1 MEAGSQNKK
10 MNCLVCTSSNS
21 DFYIK
26 KNNSHIF
33 KCVKCKTLF
42 VYPIP
47 KDENI
52 EEVYE
57 KEYFSGAEQGFG
69 YVDYDSD
76 KSAMKDMFI
85 QYIKDFKH
93 YKSDMKSIFDIG
105 AATGYFLDL
114 AKDEGLVVSG
124 VEISDYATNIAI
136 NKGIDVKRGTIENV
150 KIKKSAFDVVT
161 MWDVIEHMKDPRI
174 GLKKV
179 NEVLKSNG
187 LIAISTPD
195 SGSMFSKI
203 MSRKWHSFVPPEHL
217 YYFNKK
223 SLSILLKEN
232 GFEILKIKTINKR
245 FTLKYIFR
253 MLYRWQKLKIWE
265 SIYEYIVSNKF
276 LNKITIFLPLG
287 DNMYIVA
294 KKIK

>member
-1 MEAGSQNKK
+1 
-10 MNCLVCTSSNS
+10 MNCLVCLSN
-21 DFYIK
+21 DNNFYIK
-26 KNNSHIF
+26 KNNSYIF

-85 QYIKDFKH
+85 KYINDFKR
-93 YKSDMKSIFDIG
+93 YKSDMKSVFDIG
-105 AATGYFLDL
+105 AATGYFLGL
-114 AKDEGLVVSG
+114 AKDQSLTVSG
-124 VEISDYATNIAI
+124 VEISHYATNIAV
-136 NKGIDVKRGTIENV
+136 NKGIDVKQGIVED
-150 KIKKSAFDVVT
+150 IKAKNAYDIVT
-161 MWDVIEHMKDPRI
+161 MWDVIEHMKNPRS

-179 NEVLKSNG
+179 NEILKPNG
-187 LIAISTPD
+187 LLAISTPD
-195 SGSMFSKI
+195 SGSLFSKI
-203 MSRKWHSFVPPEHL
+203 MSSKWHSFVPPEHL

-232 GFEILKIKTINKR
+232 GFEILKVKTINKR
-245 FTLKYIFR
+245 FTLQYIFR

-265 SIYEYIVSNKF
+265 KIYEYIVSNNF
-276 LNKITIFLPLG
+276 LSKVTIFLPLG